1 MHGFCKAMRKRE
13 ITAKFKF
20 AKNIGENEKNRY
32 YIEATILPC
41 AILIPE
47 GRSALLLVIIITYRT
62 PFVNTL
68 SWKAC
73 KTFSL
78 FFVHHAHYL
87 TKTIFIFSAF
97 NQISTLCSPPL
108 SGATYY
114 AFPLGKGN
122 RRQAVVGFPTE
133 IFFLHVSVLCQRQH
147 FHSQKAP
154 PTAIPGS
161 KSAPQIFSLISKQ
174 IPEW

>member
-1 MHGFCKAMRKRE
+1 MCNSNSGRTICLASCNYY
-13 ITAKFKF
+13 
-20 AKNIGENEKNRY
+20 NISYPIRQH
-32 YIEATILPC
+32 
-41 AILIPE
+41 
-47 GRSALLLVIIITYRT
+47 
-62 PFVNTL
+62 PF

-122 RRQAVVGFPTE
+122 RRQAAEGEEYDSVRTE
-133 IFFLHVSVLCQRQH
+133 IPEQYQLAVLRFPNSVIDRNFRGICDLLEEKAAERMLC
-147 FHSQKAP
+147 
-154 PTAIPGS
+154 
-161 KSAPQIFSLISKQ
+161 FS
-174 IPEW
+174 

>member
-1 MHGFCKAMRKRE
+1 MCNSNSGRTICLASCNYY
-13 ITAKFKF
+13 
-20 AKNIGENEKNRY
+20 NISYPIRQH
-32 YIEATILPC
+32 
-41 AILIPE
+41 
-47 GRSALLLVIIITYRT
+47 
-62 PFVNTL
+62 PF

-147 FHSQKAP
+147 FHSQKAHLP
-154 PTAIPGS
+154 PFPAARALHKYFLLEPVFTRNICG
-161 KSAPQIFSLISKQ
+161 FSSIILL
-174 IPEW
+174 

>member
-1 MHGFCKAMRKRE
+1 MCNSNSGRTICLASCNYY
-13 ITAKFKF
+13 
-20 AKNIGENEKNRY
+20 NISYPIRQH
-32 YIEATILPC
+32 
-41 AILIPE
+41 
-47 GRSALLLVIIITYRT
+47 
-62 PFVNTL
+62 PF

-108 SGATYY
+108 SEATHHH
-114 AFPLGKGN
+114 AFPEREGEPPK
-122 RRQAVVGFPTE
+122 AVEGFPTE
-133 IFFLHVSVLCQRQH
+133 IFCFMFQFYTITPLSAATFSLPK
-147 FHSQKAP
+147 SA
-154 PTAIPGS
+154 PTAIPGR